1 MPKSLDFERPV
12 AELEGKIEELRHLSD
27 DGEINIADEVAK
39 LQAKADRPQ
48 FSGYASRV
56 SRCAFPVRDWRRT
69 GVRSQSRLTNR
80 GISRINCE
88 VRANYLMRI
97 ESLSTAKFANLKT

>member
-1 MPKSLDFERPV
+1 MPNFLDFEKPV
-12 AELEGKIEELRHLSD
+12 AELEGKIEALRHLSD
-27 DGEINIADEVAK
+27 HGEINFADEVAK

-69 GVRSQSRLTNR
+69 GRSIAKS
-80 GISRINCE
+80 
-88 VRANYLMRI
+88 ANNPRRFPFKLRS
-97 ESLSTAKFANLKT
+97 EK

>member
-69 GVRSQSRLTNR
+69 GRS
-80 GISRINCE
+80 I
-88 VRANYLMRI
+88 
-97 ESLSTAKFANLKT
+97 AKSADKPRNFPYKLRSKSKLPNEN